1 MAALNLRDISSRL
14 AIVCADSEGV
24 RISFPLGNDGF
35 AYVNPL
41 RLSLSCW
48 MSEDFIFIDEEVY
61 DALSRNLINTVE
73 QSSIY
78 D

>member
-1 MAALNLRDISSRL
+1 MVALNLGDIPSRR
-14 AIVCADSEGV
+14 AIVCANSEGV
-24 RISFPLGNDGF
+24 QVSFPLANDGF
-35 AYVNPL
+35 ARLNSL
-41 RLSLSCW
+41 RLSLRFW